1 MGLKDSIHHYQ
12 LTIQELEE
20 ENKKLQLTNQLY
32 LKKIKAR
39 NKKIREL
46 EFQLNHIHDQL
57 SMKQEQENVKKNN
70 FPTALKES
78 KIVFPEK
85 KKIQKPLN
93 EKSVKNEEVRKL
105 QNQTIENNSL
115 RKLAFVT
122 KLPLNHKL
130 LSDPNKHLIK
140 ESIKLAVY
148 SDPFLKN
155 QSGYAVIQVLTDKQS
170 GKTYLLES
178 EIGSLKKKLGSKWP
192 DIRAHN
198 EMPQIVKQMNL
209 NNFAWPST
217 ELKGGYS
224 VDEKSSFKEESEL
237 KMLGYQIT
245 GMTREKR
252 WKVLETAV
260 KQLGLKK
267 VAYTIAQNV
276 KLRKGQKDGLKKFS
290 FAIGEW
296 EYDLNKLKQTYYR
309 NDFSWPLT

>member
-1 MGLKDSIHHYQ
+1 MLQ
-12 LTIQELEE
+12 E
-20 ENKKLQLTNQLY
+20 ENQKLQLVNRLY

-46 EFQLNHIHDQL
+46 ESQVNHIKDQFNA
-57 SMKQEQENVKKNN
+57 KQEQEKVKPRNS
-70 FPTALKES
+70 PTIVKEPKTS
-78 KIVFPEK
+78 LPEK
-85 KKIQKPLN
+85 KKSQKPLSG
-93 EKSVKNEEVRKL
+93 KSVKYENDRKL
-105 QNQTIENNSL
+105 QNLSSENNNF

-130 LSDPNKHLIK
+130 LSDPNKQLVK

-155 QSGYAVIQVLTDKQS
+155 QSGFVVIQVITDKQS
-170 GKTYLLES
+170 RKTYILES
-178 EIGSLKKKLGSKWP
+178 EIGALKKKLGSKWP
-192 DIRAHN
+192 DIREPN
-198 EMPQIVKQMNL
+198 EKPQLVQQMNL

-217 ELKGGYS
+217 DLKGGNA
-224 VDEKSSFKEESEL
+224 VDEKSSFKDESEL
-237 KMLGYQIT
+237 KKLGYQIT

-252 WKVLETAV
+252 WKILEVAV